1 MLDRKYWGRHGEYGP
16 FREQAD
22 GWPNRGEVI
31 KKYRKLKK
39 MSAKR
44 LGELYGNATVGRP
57 LGERWVQRME
67 KDNLVPKDESRRAAL
82 ASILGIPP
90 ILLGLS
96 SLEHILPQNVMA
108 QQPAG
113 SAARTLHSVHVNGDT
128 LKQYDKFLTL
138 FWKLDYSSTAKD
150 SLTDIE
156 GMISDLRSFVP
167 LVSGVEQA
175 QVYELLCG
183 FYPLAST
190 IYCDQRHYPKALTH
204 ADSAVQLSESLDNNR
219 LRALA
224 QYQRGFVKLQQAI
237 VSPDRQGVANQRLIN
252 DAIADLETARPYAS
266 PQVEA
271 SILLDQ
277 GWAYSLRKGSS
288 GDATKALKAVD
299 NAETI
304 VGRGRFTDGSFMDTY
319 ANINKGKVHLG
330 RAITLIEIRHF
341 EDANDELT
349 DAEKAIA
356 HDQTRRWAYI
366 NMLWAK
372 LHIGQRSYSVA
383 TEHALNATAMSRSIN
398 SLATASIL
406 KDIHTQLRNSSYGTS
421 KAVRDLGAALIL
433 PLI

>member
-277 GWAYSLRKGSS
+277 
-288 GDATKALKAVD
+288 
-299 NAETI
+299 
-304 VGRGRFTDGSFMDTY
+304 
-319 ANINKGKVHLG
+319 
-330 RAITLIEIRHF
+330 
-341 EDANDELT
+341 DELT